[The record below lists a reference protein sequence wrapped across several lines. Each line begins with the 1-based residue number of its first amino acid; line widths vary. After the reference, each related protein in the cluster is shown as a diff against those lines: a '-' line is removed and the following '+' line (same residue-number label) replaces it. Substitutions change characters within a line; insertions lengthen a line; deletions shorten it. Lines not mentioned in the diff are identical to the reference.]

1 MFMFKGLV
9 GCNLMFYDLV
19 VETQRKIL
27 FIQSGCVPPFRSL
40 VLSPINI
47 IMHRNRSTT
56 QTSGGYMNVYT
67 LPMGKLGPCG
77 GILFVQMGKI
87 HMKIPNKKLVNL
99 TLHGTLTYKDLG
111 NDLGL
116 AAYGFKI

>member
-1 MFMFKGLV
+1 
-9 GCNLMFYDLV
+9 
-19 VETQRKIL
+19 
-27 FIQSGCVPPFRSL
+27 
-40 VLSPINI
+40 
-47 IMHRNRSTT
+47 
-56 QTSGGYMNVYT
+56 MNVYT
-67 LPMGKLGPCG
+67 LPMGKLGSC
-77 GILFVQMGKI
+77 GILFLQMGKI